1 MREMLQAHFPADQIA
16 LKLAVALSIGLLVG
30 FEREWSNKD
39 VGIRTFAL
47 ISLLG
52 MAMALLANSFALAG
66 FFAAIVLVLVINVR
80 SILVDRSLEITT
92 SAALLVTYV
101 LGALAG
107 AGHLFTPVA
116 SAILMTMLLAWKTEL
131 QRFAGGVKPVEIR
144 SAILLGLIG
153 FVIYPIL
160 PNRFIDPWKLV
171 NPREAWVTVIVV
183 AALGFVNY
191 ILLRLYST
199 RGLYWS
205 AILGGLVN
213 STAAIAELA
222 VSLRAADMF
231 GMITLVNL
239 LTVTAMLFRNLL
251 LLAIFAP
258 SAAIIAVV
266 PLAAM
271 GLVALLAVWFSR
283 KREPT
288 HGGDMG
294 LSSPLGV
301 GRVLKF
307 GLLFLVIQIMG
318 SLANRFLGNLGFL
331 GVSVIGGFVSSATST
346 VAAANLA
353 AHGSVSA
360 SSAALA
366 TILASMAS
374 ALVNLP
380 IIVRKTTDR
389 RVVSTLTAFTVAQ
402 LVAGLSCVALL
413 RYLPIFS
420 R

>member
-1 MREMLQAHFPADQIA
+1 MLQSHFPADQIA
-16 LKLAVALSIGLLVG
+16 LKLGAALSIGLLVG

-47 ISLLG
+47 VSLLG
-52 MAMALLANSFALAG
+52 MATALIGTPFSLVG
-66 FFAAIVLVLVINVR
+66 FGATIVLVLLINTR

-116 SAILMTMLLAWKTEL
+116 SAILMTMLLAWKMEL

-144 SAILLGLIG
+144 GAVLLALIG

-160 PNRFIDPWKLV
+160 PNRFVDPWRLV
-171 NPREAWVTVIVV
+171 NPREAWITVIVV

-191 ILLRLYST
+191 VLLRVYST

-222 VSLRAADMF
+222 ASLRSANLFD
-231 GMITLVNL
+231 MITVVNL

-258 SAAIIAVV
+258 AAAITALG

-271 GLVALLAVWFSR
+271 GVVALLAVWFSR

-288 HGGDMG
+288 HSGEIA
-294 LSSPLGV
+294 LSSPLGL

-307 GLLFLVIQIMG
+307 GLLFLVIQILG
-318 SLANRFLGNLGFL
+318 SLANRFFGNIGFL
-331 GVSVIGGFVSSATST
+331 GVSLIGGFVSSATST
-346 VAAANLA
+346 VAAANLV
-353 AHGSVSA
+353 AHGNVSA
-360 SSAALA
+360 SSAALG

-374 ALVNLP
+374 AIVNIP
-380 IIVRKTTDR
+380 IILKQNSKKMVLQITG
-389 RVVSTLTAFTVAQ
+389 LTVLQITVGLAFMV
-402 LVAGLSCVALL
+402 LVH
-413 RYLPIFS
+413 RFS
-420 R
+420 